1 MTNVKGLGASLGVAI
16 GSSFVYENEID
27 FDIEATF
34 SHKEAS
40 KQLIDKFNSQI
51 IEFRSKDRNDEA
63 DILDAYI
70 LILQDPEILG
80 QLNQHPEP
88 AISEVYD
95 VFTSTAKMF
104 ESMEDEYFKQRAEDI
119 ISVGKHLVFNMQNIE
134 REVSLNDNTIL
145 IANDLT
151 PADTSSMEL
160 SKVNGIVLKEGG
172 LTSHAV
178 IVAKNLGIPCV
189 IGIKEQLDQITN
201 GKTISIDGSTGD
213 VTVSPSDSQISAL
226 EQKQSKI
233 EDLIQ
238 NFTEEKYSNLGVEF
252 RVNIGSLEEV
262 NAFNHQFLNSIGLFR
277 SEFIYLDN
285 STIPTLEQQS
295 KVLEEITKKFTG
307 TIVYRTLDIGG
318 DKQVDYLNLPI
329 EENPF
334 LGTRGIRLSLVDCN
348 KASLGNLDLFESQ
361 VKSILTSESLERIK
375 IMFPMIST
383 IEDFIEAKAFV
394 TKIAKELNVEA
405 PPMGIMVETPASAF
419 IADKFSEIVDFISIG
434 TNDLTQYIMAADRG
448 NSNLGHYQ
456 DPLHPAVLR
465 AISNVIDC
473 SDKNN
478 IEVSVCGEMSSDP
491 VAAFALYVLG
501 LKTFSM
507 APSAAPFVFDV
518 LNTHSKINK
527 APIKETILSQK
538 NADEIRTA
546 IQEIIS

>member
-1 MTNVKGLGASLGVAI
+1 MTSVKGLGASLGIAI

-27 FDIEATF
+27 FNKRVIL
-34 SHKEAS
+34 SHDEAS

-51 IEFRSKDRNDEA
+51 SEFRSKERYDEA

-70 LILQDPEILG
+70 LILQDPEILN
-80 QLNQHPEP
+80 QLNQIPD
-88 AISEVYD
+88 SSTVEVYE
-95 VFTSTAKMF
+95 VFTSTAKIF

-119 ISVGKHLVFNMQNIE
+119 VSVGKHLVFNMQNIQSD
-134 REVSLNDNTIL
+134 VSLSDNTIL
-145 IANDLT
+145 IAQDLT
-151 PADTSSMEL
+151 PADTSSMDL
-160 SKVNGIVLKEGG
+160 GKVNGIILKEGG

-189 IGIKEQLDQITN
+189 IGVKDQLNEIIN
-201 GKTISIDGSTGD
+201 GELISIDGGTGD
-213 VTVSPSDSQISAL
+213 IIVSPSDNQISAL
-226 EQKQSKI
+226 EQKQNNI
-233 EDLIQ
+233 ETLIQ
-238 NFTEEKYSNLGVEF
+238 NFTEKKYKNLGVEF
-252 RVNIGSLEEV
+252 RVNIGSLEEINV
-262 NAFNHQFLNSIGLFR
+262 FNHPFLNSIGLFR

-285 STIPTLEQQS
+285 STKPSFEQQS
-295 KVLEEITKKFTG
+295 SVLEQITEKFTG

-318 DKQVDYLNLPI
+318 DKQVSYLNLPK

-334 LGTRGIRLSLVDCN
+334 LGVRGIRLSL
-348 KASLGNLDLFESQ
+348 ANLDMFDSQ
-361 VKSILTSESLERIK
+361 IKSILTSESLERIK

-383 IEDFIEAKAFV
+383 VEDFIEAKSFV
-394 TKIAKELNVEA
+394 TKISKKLNVK
-405 PPMGIMVETPASAF
+405 PPLMGIMVETPASAF
-419 IADKFSEIVDFISIG
+419 IANKFAEIVDFISIG

-491 VAAFALYVLG
+491 VAAFALYILG

-518 LNTHSKINK
+518 LNTHSEINK
-527 APIKETILSQK
+527 QSLKEIILSQN
-538 NADEIRTA
+538 NAEEIRTT
-546 IQEIIS
+546 IQEILS